1 MMINK
6 LSSLISSKF
15 VEHNII
21 SKSVKDVYR
30 YGIEI
35 TISSIIGF
43 VITCLIGLLFRM
55 LMQTMLFYVIFII
68 LRSMTGGYHA
78 KTYLKCNFIFSIITL
93 FIVTFSKA
101 AYEMQIS
108 FGILTLL
115 FLPSIAIFIWIAP
128 VENVNKPIKA
138 EKRVYWKSI
147 SIVTSVLLY
156 LLSLLLYKSQH
167 TLEAT
172 VIVMTIF
179 SVSVLCMIPI
189 IQKEGK
195 SNET

>member
-55 LMQTMLFYVIFII
+55 LMQTMLFYVIFIL

-128 VENVNKPIKA
+128 VENVNKPIKT

-172 VIVMTIF
+172 VIVITIF
-179 SVSVLCMIPI
+179 SVSILCMIPI
-189 IQKEGK
+189 IQKGGK
-195 SNET
+195 SNG

>member
-1 MMINK
+1 MINK

-55 LMQTMLFYVIFII
+55 LMQTMLFYVIFI
-68 LRSMTGGYHA
+68 LLSSMTGGYHA

-128 VENVNKPIKA
+128 VENVNKPIKT

-172 VIVMTIF
+172 VIVITIF
-179 SVSVLCMIPI
+179 SVSILCMIPI
-189 IQKEGK
+189 IQKGGK
-195 SNET
+195 SNG

>member
-1 MMINK
+1 M
-6 LSSLISSKF
+6 
-15 VEHNII
+15 
-21 SKSVKDVYR
+21 
-30 YGIEI
+30 
-35 TISSIIGF
+35 
-43 VITCLIGLLFRM
+43 
-55 LMQTMLFYVIFII
+55 
-68 LRSMTGGYHA
+68 
-78 KTYLKCNFIFSIITL
+78 
-93 FIVTFSKA
+93 FSKA

>member
-1 MMINK
+1 MINK

-55 LMQTMLFYVIFII
+55 LMQTMLFYVIFIL

-128 VENVNKPIKA
+128 GENVNKPIKA

-172 VIVMTIF
+172 VIVITIF
-179 SVSVLCMIPI
+179 SVSILCMIPI
-189 IQKEGK
+189 IQKGGK
-195 SNET
+195 SNG

>member
-1 MMINK
+1 MINK

-55 LMQTMLFYVIFII
+55 LMQTMLFYVIFIL

-128 VENVNKPIKA
+128 VETVNKPIKA

-172 VIVMTIF
+172 VIVITIF
-179 SVSVLCMIPI
+179 SVSILCMIPI
-189 IQKEGK
+189 IQKGGK
-195 SNET
+195 SNG

>member
-55 LMQTMLFYVIFII
+55 LMQTMLFYVIFIL

-172 VIVMTIF
+172 VIVITIF
-179 SVSVLCMIPI
+179 SVSILCMIPI
-189 IQKEGK
+189 IQK
-195 SNET
+195 

>member
-21 SKSVKDVYR
+21 SKSVKDVYM

-43 VITCLIGLLFRM
+43 VITCLIGLLFRI
-55 LMQTMLFYVIFII
+55 LMQTMLFYVIFIL

-172 VIVMTIF
+172 VIVITIF

-189 IQKEGK
+189 IQQGGK
-195 SNET
+195 SNG

>member
-55 LMQTMLFYVIFII
+55 LMQTMLFYVIFIL

-172 VIVMTIF
+172 VIVITIF

-195 SNET
+195 SNG

>member
-1 MMINK
+1 MINK
-6 LSSLISSKF
+6 LSFLISSKF

-55 LMQTMLFYVIFII
+55 LMQTMLFYVIFIL

-156 LLSLLLYKSQH
+156 LLSLLLYKSQN

-172 VIVMTIF
+172 VIVITIF
-179 SVSVLCMIPI
+179 SVSILCMIPI
-189 IQKEGK
+189 IQKGGK
-195 SNET
+195 SNG

>member
-1 MMINK
+1 MINK

-55 LMQTMLFYVIFII
+55 LMQTMLFYVIFIL

-172 VIVMTIF
+172 VIVITIF
-179 SVSVLCMIPI
+179 SVSILCMIPI
-189 IQKEGK
+189 IQKAL
-195 SNET
+195 

>member
-1 MMINK
+1 MINK

-55 LMQTMLFYVIFII
+55 LMQTMLFYVIFIL
-68 LRSMTGGYHA
+68 LRSMTCGYHA

-172 VIVMTIF
+172 VIVITIF
-179 SVSVLCMIPI
+179 SVSILCMIPI
-189 IQKEGK
+189 IQKGGK
-195 SNET
+195 SNG

>member
-21 SKSVKDVYR
+21 SKSVKDVYM

-43 VITCLIGLLFRM
+43 VITCLIGLLFRI
-55 LMQTMLFYVIFII
+55 LMQTMLFYVIFIL

-172 VIVMTIF
+172 VIVITIF
-179 SVSVLCMIPI
+179 SVSILCMIPI
-189 IQKEGK
+189 IQK
-195 SNET
+195 

>member
-21 SKSVKDVYR
+21 SKNVKDVYM

-55 LMQTMLFYVIFII
+55 LMQTMLFYVIFIL

-172 VIVMTIF
+172 VIVITIF
-179 SVSVLCMIPI
+179 SVSILCMIPI

-195 SNET
+195 SNG

>member
-1 MMINK
+1 MINK

-21 SKSVKDVYR
+21 SKSVKDVYM

-43 VITCLIGLLFRM
+43 VITCLIGLLFRI
-55 LMQTMLFYVIFII
+55 LMQTMLFYVIFIL

-172 VIVMTIF
+172 VIVITIF
-179 SVSVLCMIPI
+179 SVSILCMIPI
-189 IQKEGK
+189 IQKWGK
-195 SNET
+195 SNG

>member
-1 MMINK
+1 MINK

-55 LMQTMLFYVIFII
+55 LMQTMLFYVIFIL

-128 VENVNKPIKA
+128 VENLNKPIKS

-172 VIVMTIF
+172 VIVITIF

-189 IQKEGK
+189 IQQGGK
-195 SNET
+195 SNG

>member
-1 MMINK
+1 MINK

-21 SKSVKDVYR
+21 SKSVKDVYM

-55 LMQTMLFYVIFII
+55 LMQTMLFYVIFIL

-78 KTYLKCNFIFSIITL
+78 KTYLKCNFIYSIITL

-156 LLSLLLYKSQH
+156 LLSLLLYKRQH

-172 VIVMTIF
+172 VIVITIF
-179 SVSVLCMIPI
+179 SVSVLCMISI
-189 IQKEGK
+189 IQKGGK
-195 SNET
+195 SNG

>member
-1 MMINK
+1 MINK

-55 LMQTMLFYVIFII
+55 LMQTMLFYVIFIL

-101 AYEMQIS
+101 AYEMQIY

-172 VIVMTIF
+172 VIVITIF
-179 SVSVLCMIPI
+179 SVSILCMIPI
-189 IQKEGK
+189 IQKGGK
-195 SNET
+195 SNG

>member
-1 MMINK
+1 MINK

-55 LMQTMLFYVIFII
+55 LMQTMLFYVIFIL

-128 VENVNKPIKA
+128 VENVNKPIKT

-172 VIVMTIF
+172 VIVITIF
-179 SVSVLCMIPI
+179 SVSVLCMISI
-189 IQKEGK
+189 IQKGGK
-195 SNET
+195 SNG

>member
-55 LMQTMLFYVIFII
+55 LMQTMLFYVIFIL

>member
-55 LMQTMLFYVIFII
+55 LMQTMLFYVIFIL

-78 KTYLKCNFIFSIITL
+78 KTYLKYNFIFSIITL

-128 VENVNKPIKA
+128 VENVNKPIKT

-172 VIVMTIF
+172 VIVITIF
-179 SVSVLCMIPI
+179 SVSVLCMISI
-189 IQKEGK
+189 IQKGGK
-195 SNET
+195 SNG

>member
-21 SKSVKDVYR
+21 SKSVKDVYM

-43 VITCLIGLLFRM
+43 VITCLIGLLFRI
-55 LMQTMLFYVIFII
+55 LMQTMLFYVIFIL

-172 VIVMTIF
+172 VIVITIF
-179 SVSVLCMIPI
+179 SVSILCMIPI
-189 IQKEGK
+189 IQKGGK
-195 SNET
+195 SNG

>member
-55 LMQTMLFYVIFII
+55 LMQTMLFYVIFIL

-172 VIVMTIF
+172 VIVITIF
-179 SVSVLCMIPI
+179 SVSILCMIPI
-189 IQKEGK
+189 IQKVGK
-195 SNET
+195 SNG

>member
-1 MMINK
+1 MINK

-55 LMQTMLFYVIFII
+55 LMQTMLFYVIFIL

-172 VIVMTIF
+172 VIVITIF
-179 SVSVLCMIPI
+179 SVSILCMIPI

-195 SNET
+195 SNG

>member
-55 LMQTMLFYVIFII
+55 LMQTMLFYVIFIL

-93 FIVTFSKA
+93 WIVTFSKA

-172 VIVMTIF
+172 VIVITIF
-179 SVSVLCMIPI
+179 SVSILCMIPI
-189 IQKEGK
+189 IQKGGK
-195 SNET
+195 SNG

>member
-1 MMINK
+1 MITK
-6 LSSLISSKF
+6 LSTLISSKF

-55 LMQTMLFYVIFII
+55 LMQTMLFYVIFIL

-172 VIVMTIF
+172 VIVITIF
-179 SVSVLCMIPI
+179 SVSILCMIPI
-189 IQKEGK
+189 IQKGGK
-195 SNET
+195 SNG

>member
-43 VITCLIGLLFRM
+43 VITCLTGLLFRM
-55 LMQTMLFYVIFII
+55 LMQTMLFYVIFIL

-172 VIVMTIF
+172 VIVITIF
-179 SVSVLCMIPI
+179 SVSILCMIPI
-189 IQKEGK
+189 IQK
-195 SNET
+195 

>member
-1 MMINK
+1 MINK

-21 SKSVKDVYR
+21 SKSVKYVYR

-55 LMQTMLFYVIFII
+55 LMQTMLFYVIFIL

-172 VIVMTIF
+172 VIVITIF
-179 SVSVLCMIPI
+179 SVSILCMIPI
-189 IQKEGK
+189 IQKGGK
-195 SNET
+195 SNG

>member
-21 SKSVKDVYR
+21 SKSVKDVYM

-55 LMQTMLFYVIFII
+55 LMQTMLFYVIFIL

-78 KTYLKCNFIFSIITL
+78 KTYLKCNFIYSIITL

-172 VIVMTIF
+172 VIVITIF
-179 SVSVLCMIPI
+179 SVSVLCMISI
-189 IQKEGK
+189 IQKGGK
-195 SNET
+195 SNV

>member
-1 MMINK
+1 MINK

-55 LMQTMLFYVIFII
+55 LMQTMLFYVIFIL

-78 KTYLKCNFIFSIITL
+78 KTYLKCNFMFSIITL

-172 VIVMTIF
+172 VIVITIF
-179 SVSVLCMIPI
+179 SVSILCMIPI
-189 IQKEGK
+189 IQKGGK
-195 SNET
+195 SNG

>member
-55 LMQTMLFYVIFII
+55 LMQTMLFYVIFIL

-115 FLPSIAIFIWIAP
+115 FLLSIAIFIWIAP

-147 SIVTSVLLY
+147 SIVASVLLY

-172 VIVMTIF
+172 VIVITIF

-195 SNET
+195 SNG

>member
-1 MMINK
+1 MINK

-55 LMQTMLFYVIFII
+55 LMQTMLFYVIFIL

>member
-1 MMINK
+1 MINK

-43 VITCLIGLLFRM
+43 VITCLIELLFRM
-55 LMQTMLFYVIFII
+55 LMQTMLFYVIFIL

-172 VIVMTIF
+172 VIVITIF
-179 SVSVLCMIPI
+179 SVSILCMIPI
-189 IQKEGK
+189 IQKGGK
-195 SNET
+195 SNG

>member
-1 MMINK
+1 MINK
-6 LSSLISSKF
+6 LSFLISSKF

-55 LMQTMLFYVIFII
+55 LMQTMLFYVIFIL

-172 VIVMTIF
+172 VIVITIF
-179 SVSVLCMIPI
+179 SVSILCMIPI
-189 IQKEGK
+189 IQKGGK
-195 SNET
+195 SNG

>member
-55 LMQTMLFYVIFII
+55 LMQTMLFYVIFIL

-128 VENVNKPIKA
+128 VENLNKPIKS

-172 VIVMTIF
+172 VIVITIF

-189 IQKEGK
+189 IQQGGK
-195 SNET
+195 SNG

>member
-55 LMQTMLFYVIFII
+55 LMQTMLFYVIFIL

-101 AYEMQIS
+101 AYEMQIY

-172 VIVMTIF
+172 VIVITIF
-179 SVSVLCMIPI
+179 SVSILCMIPI
-189 IQKEGK
+189 IQKGGK
-195 SNET
+195 SNG

>member
-1 MMINK
+1 MINK

-30 YGIEI
+30 YGIEM

-55 LMQTMLFYVIFII
+55 LMQTMLFYVIFIL

-108 FGILTLL
+108 FEILTLL

-172 VIVMTIF
+172 VIVITIF
-179 SVSVLCMIPI
+179 SVSILCMIPI
-189 IQKEGK
+189 IQKGGK
-195 SNET
+195 SNG

>member
-43 VITCLIGLLFRM
+43 IITCLIGLLFRM
-55 LMQTMLFYVIFII
+55 LMQTMLFYVIFIL

-172 VIVMTIF
+172 VIVITIF
-179 SVSVLCMIPI
+179 SVSILCMIPI
-189 IQKEGK
+189 IQK
-195 SNET
+195 

>member
-55 LMQTMLFYVIFII
+55 LMQTMLFYVIFIL

-172 VIVMTIF
+172 VFVITIF

-189 IQKEGK
+189 IQKGGK
-195 SNET
+195 SNG

>member
-55 LMQTMLFYVIFII
+55 LMQTMLFYVIFIL

-147 SIVTSVLLY
+147 SI
-156 LLSLLLYKSQH
+156 
-167 TLEAT
+167 
-172 VIVMTIF
+172 
-179 SVSVLCMIPI
+179 
-189 IQKEGK
+189 
-195 SNET
+195 

>member
-1 MMINK
+1 MINK

-55 LMQTMLFYVIFII
+55 LMQTMLFYVIFIL

-78 KTYLKCNFIFSIITL
+78 KTYLKCNFIFRQYRIIST
-93 FIVTFSKA
+93 
-101 AYEMQIS
+101 
-108 FGILTLL
+108 
-115 FLPSIAIFIWIAP
+115 
-128 VENVNKPIKA
+128 
-138 EKRVYWKSI
+138 
-147 SIVTSVLLY
+147 
-156 LLSLLLYKSQH
+156 YKQNH
-167 TLEAT
+167 PAK
-172 VIVMTIF
+172 
-179 SVSVLCMIPI
+179 C
-189 IQKEGK
+189 
-195 SNET
+195 